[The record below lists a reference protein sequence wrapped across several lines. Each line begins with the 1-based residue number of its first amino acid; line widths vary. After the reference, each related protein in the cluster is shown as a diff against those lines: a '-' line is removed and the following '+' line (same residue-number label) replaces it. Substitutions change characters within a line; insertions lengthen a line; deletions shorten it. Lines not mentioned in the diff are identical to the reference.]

1 MLWSEDVWM
10 ELNLTIRKVL
20 AKGASVVVFPLLTEE
35 RLSPVLNVL
44 RIHFLIVILLV
55 DGLMQ

>member
-1 MLWSEDVWM
+1 M

-35 RLSPVLNVL
+35 RLSPVLNVQ
-44 RIHFLIVILLV
+44 RIHFLIVIFLV
-55 DGLMQ
+55 DGLVQ

>member
-1 MLWSEDVWM
+1 M
-10 ELNLTIRKVL
+10 ELNLTIHKVL

-35 RLSPVLNVL
+35 SLSPVLNVW
-44 RIHFLIVILLV
+44 RIHILIVIFLV

>member
-35 RLSPVLNVL
+35 RLSPVLNVQ
-44 RIHFLIVILLV
+44 RIHFLIVIFLV
-55 DGLMQ
+55 DGLVQ

>member
-1 MLWSEDVWM
+1 MPTMLWSEDVWM

-35 RLSPVLNVL
+35 RLSPVLNV
-44 RIHFLIVILLV
+44 
-55 DGLMQ
+55 